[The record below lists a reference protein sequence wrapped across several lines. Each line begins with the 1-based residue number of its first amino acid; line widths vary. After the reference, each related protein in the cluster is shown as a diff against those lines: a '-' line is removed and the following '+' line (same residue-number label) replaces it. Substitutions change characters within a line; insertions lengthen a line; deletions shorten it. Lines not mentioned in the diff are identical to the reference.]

1 MNEAIKKIDDINV
14 ADEFLSD
21 DEEKIEDI
29 RIVDSEI
36 ERQNEEES
44 SPADL
49 FVEEYLDESDNSDN
63 VEKDQIETISETTE
77 FHEEIE
83 KPIEIEEKY
92 NVIHNQVFSN
102 VANND
107 YNDEILEKIKN
118 HHNELTLLIDALE
131 RQVLDNKKII
141 SDQKFYISKMEKD
154 VKETTIQDEEL
165 KKSLAVT
172 INKLKKAEKKLE
184 IVKRELLD

>member
-1 MNEAIKKIDDINV
+1 MTEW
-14 ADEFLSD
+14 DEFRNVNFSVLGQEMKERVIFDGRNIYEPELVKEDGIVLEIDPKLKYKRFKADKTESRNHKSD
-21 DEEKIEDI
+21 FTY
-29 RIVDSEI
+29 
-36 ERQNEEES
+36 ES
-44 SPADL
+44 TS
-49 FVEEYLDESDNSDN
+49 DESTSDTQ
-63 VEKDQIETISETTE
+63 D
-77 FHEEIE
+77 
-83 KPIEIEEKY
+83 